1 MEYAKTIFMNQLE
14 DHADYIIAFAEE
26 KGIDITGEL
35 QELKELTAQAKEE
48 RKRQKL
54 LDDAQEIATQQTDIL
69 EQYKKNLLEGHSPD
83 DPKMMQAMVD
93 LEKLTTSLTVTK
105 EQNCFATS
113 SGYIDECLNYDP
125 TKEFAPTLLGGI
137 PFPEGTVSYIGAR
150 TSRGKTAAMI
160 NLAREALTHQTNPK
174 KVIFVTLEMS
184 NSSLITRL
192 IHSVNYASHQGEGHQ
207 CVLMRI
213 EEEEKKRRR
222 DAQKSLLNEL
232 YHHVLEGT
240 ESSHPFFHPFKECAE
255 DAKNQV
261 LEALDQELITFYD
274 ARPHD
279 FQTIISNIKCRAS
292 AGDIVLL
299 DYIQR
304 MPTVDQRAE
313 SYMRVKRIS
322 EGICQLAA
330 STNSIVIAG
339 AQFNREST
347 GSEEQD
353 DSLGEN
359 NFRESG
365 DLEQDAHNAIGIGWT
380 SNKSGNKRFYKALKT
395 RGSGHVGESY
405 YFDWNG
411 TYCHMAGTNDKYI
424 PTVRK
429 SDSVNNNQSAGD
441 RSIIATG
448 NIKKL

>member
-1 MEYAKTIFMNQLE
+1 
-14 DHADYIIAFAEE
+14 
-26 KGIDITGEL
+26 
-35 QELKELTAQAKEE
+35 
-48 RKRQKL
+48 
-54 LDDAQEIATQQTDIL
+54 
-69 EQYKKNLLEGHSPD
+69 
-83 DPKMMQAMVD
+83 
-93 LEKLTTSLTVTK
+93 
-105 EQNCFATS
+105 
-113 SGYIDECLNYDP
+113 
-125 TKEFAPTLLGGI
+125 
-137 PFPEGTVSYIGAR
+137 
-150 TSRGKTAAMI
+150 
-160 NLAREALTHQTNPK
+160 
-174 KVIFVTLEMS
+174 
-184 NSSLITRL
+184 
-192 IHSVNYASHQGEGHQ
+192 
-207 CVLMRI
+207 MRI
-213 EEEEKKRRR
+213 AEEEKKRRR

-232 YHHVLEGT
+232 YHHVLAET
-240 ESSHPFFHPFKECAE
+240 ESQHQFFHPFKEYAE
-255 DAKNQV
+255 EAKNRV
-261 LEALDQELITFYD
+261 LEALDQGLLIFYD

-279 FQTIISNIKCRAS
+279 FQTIISNIKCRIS

-304 MPTVDQRAE
+304 MPTVDQRSE

-347 GSEEQD
+347 GGEEQD

-411 TYCHMAGTNDKYI
+411 TYCHMTRTDEKYAATK
-424 PTVRK
+424 TVTG
-429 SDSVNNNQSAGD
+429 VQQNSAGVNLKV
-441 RSIIATG
+441 G
-448 NIKKL
+448 KPV